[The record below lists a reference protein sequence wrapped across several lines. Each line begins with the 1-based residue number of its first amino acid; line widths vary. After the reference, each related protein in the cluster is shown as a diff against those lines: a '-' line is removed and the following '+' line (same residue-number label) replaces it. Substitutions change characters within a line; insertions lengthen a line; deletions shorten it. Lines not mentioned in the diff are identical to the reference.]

1 MTTRGDGARNN
12 LARRLDVP
20 ERERERE
27 TTGKSAFFLPEFSR
41 LTLSHRTL
49 TECISNEYREKF
61 LTSALSLSAA
71 VSLQRPTASSE
82 NDDDAAEIRE
92 GVNDAIARRKIF
104 QRDC

>member
-12 LARRLDVP
+12 LARRLDVL

-61 LTSALSLSAA
+61 LTSALSLSLLPSRCNVPPRLAKMTTTLPRFEK
-71 VSLQRPTASSE
+71 V
-82 NDDDAAEIRE
+82 
-92 GVNDAIARRKIF
+92 
-104 QRDC
+104 